1 MELRRSSLV
10 VFKLILKGIL
20 KEKFRLISSLMKS
33 RVILKRLQ
41 KHIKWVEA
49 LLVLYIWDTEYL
61 VNCPFYVLQT
71 LLEEE
76 NE

>member
-1 MELRRSSLV
+1 MELRRSSPV

-20 KEKFRLISSLMKS
+20 KEKFRLISSPMKS

-49 LLVLYIWDTEYL
+49 LLVLYIRDTEYL
-61 VNCPFYVLQT
+61 VCCPFYVLQA